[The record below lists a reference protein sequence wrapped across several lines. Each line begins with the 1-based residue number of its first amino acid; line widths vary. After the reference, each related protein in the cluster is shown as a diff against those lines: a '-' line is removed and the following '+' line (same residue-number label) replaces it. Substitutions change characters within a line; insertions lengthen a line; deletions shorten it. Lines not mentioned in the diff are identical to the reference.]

1 MAVEDLFEGGG
12 GWGVGTV
19 ALLAGAAVLLST
31 RGRPL
36 LKGAIVGYFAATERV
51 RELAAEAG
59 EQLQDLYEEA
69 RAEFES
75 AREGTQD
82 LVESGEPPPPA
93 RPPRPRA
100 GRGRRPARG

>member
-1 MAVEDLFEGGG
+1 MAVEELSEGGG
-12 GWGVGTV
+12 GWGVGATPQ
-19 ALLAGAAVLLST
+19 LAGAAVLLGT

-82 LVESGEPPPPA
+82 GE
-93 RPPRPRA
+93 R
-100 GRGRRPARG
+100 